1 MRGTPGVIAL
11 LALTLFLMVAVA
23 PAPVV
28 GQLPDSTLV
37 PDTLQPLLADT
48 EAVVQEEEPG
58 PERITPRGAM
68 IRSSFVPGW
77 GHARAGAYVRGGF
90 YFLAES
96 AVGLMVFKTQRGI
109 SRTNGRLGLREDVV
123 RGRLVASGETDE
135 VKIEAALAEDAEVE
149 DLRALKESR
158 LDQRED
164 WLALGIF
171 LMLIGGVDAYV
182 SAHLS
187 DFPAAVVIG
196 PTPAQG
202 MELGISIPV
211 RF

>member
-1 MRGTPGVIAL
+1 
-11 LALTLFLMVAVA
+11 
-23 PAPVV
+23 
-28 GQLPDSTLV
+28 
-37 PDTLQPLLADT
+37 
-48 EAVVQEEEPG
+48 
-58 PERITPRGAM
+58 
-68 IRSSFVPGW
+68 
-77 GHARAGAYVRGGF
+77 
-90 YFLAES
+90 
-96 AVGLMVFKTQRGI
+96 MVFKTQTGI
-109 SRTNGRLGLREDVV
+109 NRTNGRLGLREDVI
-123 RGRLVASGETDE
+123 RGRLVASGEIDE

-187 DFPAAVVIG
+187 DFPAAVEIG

-202 MELGISIPV
+202 IELGLSIPV